1 MDSLTVLNYDDI
13 EEKTTNIQNSITE
26 TLLLQETNQNF
37 CKRFVTD
44 LYLLFVFITIG
55 VCVSVV
61 TYFVIKY
68 S

>member
-26 TLLLQETNQNF
+26 TLLLQEKTQPF
-37 CKRFVTD
+37 CKRCIKD
-44 LYLLFVFITIG
+44 LYLLFAFITIG

>member
-26 TLLLQETNQNF
+26 TLLLQETNHNF

-55 VCVSVV
+55 VCASVV
-61 TYFVIKY
+61 TYFLVKY

>member
-26 TLLLQETNQNF
+26 TLLLQETNNNF

-55 VCVSVV
+55 VCASVV
-61 TYFVIKY
+61 TYFLVKY